1 MSLVVLTDTYISAAD
16 CEIYLAAHY
25 ITTDAKYIAW
35 LAVSSPNREIL
46 LRQAAKII
54 DRQPLQ
60 GYLAVV
66 TQAMQF
72 PRILYTEYQSN
83 VLNNAAIIQDENWYI
98 QPSVPLNV
106 TYAQCEIALHLAQG
120 TSDRADLQRQGVK
133 SFSLGNLSESY
144 SGTKNPIGS
153 HEAMELLAPFVGGGF
168 RI

>member
-1 MSLVVLTDTYISAAD
+1 MSLVVLTNTYISAAD

-35 LAVSSPNREIL
+35 LAITAPNREVL

-60 GYLAVV
+60 GYLTAE
-66 TQAMQF
+66 TQTMQF
-72 PRILYTEYQSN
+72 PRIVYSAEGY
-83 VLNNAAIIQDENWYI
+83 YI